1 MIINRVFNNFSIA
14 KKITTIIAAS
24 AIATG
29 VLSGIAGSLVA
40 KNNMMNDIALST
52 SELNEQTIQKANLYL
67 NGVKNDLLQLA
78 NSSVTVRTIN
88 EFNDAW
94 NSLKNPQKHLQKHYV
109 TKNPYPNGEKDKL
122 ISASDDSFY
131 SETHKNYHDSFLA
144 TKDIKGYYDIFLIN
158 KNGDVVYSVYK
169 EADYATNL
177 NTGQWK
183 DTDLGNIFH
192 DINKNPQKG
201 TAIFKDFKEYAPSN
215 NLPASFIGTPIV
227 DKDNNYHG
235 VMVFQMPVDK
245 FSSLFESKN
254 TNNAIYLVGSDG
266 TLRNDLQRTKNND
279 ILSTKSKIENI
290 EQLQGKFFTNLQ
302 GLIFPESVYNI
313 KKLSFLGTDW
323 TLVSENNQTIIDK
336 QASHVTLYS
345 FLAAMVT
352 SLLVACLG
360 FLYARSFARPIAKLA
375 DTVDKLANGYDCDI
389 PCKDN
394 RDELGTLARSLMLI
408 HSKSQESARV
418 EAAVNGAD
426 AMLMIADESFKIAYA
441 NNKVKESLKQS
452 RDYFKTN
459 MSSMNINELE
469 GNNLIDLLSN
479 DIPNIQNILKDLHK
493 AHSEKL
499 AFDNRHFNVTLTP
512 VYDKSGNRIG
522 FVTEWLEK
530 TAEVKQ
536 QEHMEKRKIQEQ
548 QIEAQ
553 VAEVIQAA
561 ASGNFKERLNINDDR
576 QSIITISNGINKIC
590 DTVDSFFND
599 LNDTVHSFAEGDLTK
614 SLQGN
619 YSGQFDEVKE
629 SLNQSFHSLCSTIKE
644 IATVGN
650 AIKAA
655 SSDITTG
662 ADDLSGRTEAQ
673 AASIEQTVAT
683 MEEMSASV
691 RNNANSAVQASS
703 LAQETL
709 QQAENGRNVV
719 SQAVVAMNQIETS
732 AHRITEIVSVI
743 DSIASQTNLL
753 ALNAAVEAARAG
765 EAGKGFAVVASEVR
779 TLASRCS
786 EAARDIRGLITGSN
800 AQVVDGV
807 KLVNATGI
815 ALSQIVES
823 VTNVTATISSISQA
837 SREQATGIEEISGAI
852 SQMDEITQQN
862 AGLADN
868 SAANARE
875 LSQEAESLS
884 DLVRAFKTET
894 ASSMLSSVNKKLSAE
909 RPTST
914 KSKPAK
920 SSKKPEASFDNF
932 SDFGT
937 ASGDDWSDL

>member
-14 KKITTIIAAS
+14 KKITIIIAAS
-24 AIATG
+24 SLITGLLAGEVATFIAHNTINES
-29 VLSGIAGSLVA
+29 VQEDTRVSTEVVAGKLEA
-40 KNNMMNDIALST
+40 
-52 SELNEQTIQKANLYL
+52 YL
-67 NGVKNDLLQLA
+67 HSIKQDLLQAA
-78 NSSVTVRTIN
+78 NTSFTADILN

-94 NSLKNPQKHLQKHYV
+94 YSLEKPKKYLQDVYIKDNPNEAGHKDRLIFAEDGSSYSDVHKRYHNVFLSQK
-109 TKNPYPNGEKDKL
+109 D
-122 ISASDDSFY
+122 A
-131 SETHKNYHDSFLA
+131 
-144 TKDIKGYYDIFLIN
+144 KGYYDIFLIN
-158 KNGDVVYSVYK
+158 KNGDVVYTVYK
-169 EADYATNL
+169 ELDFATNL
-177 NTGQWK
+177 NRGEWK
-183 DTDLGNIFH
+183 DTELGKLFNE
-192 DINKNPQKG
+192 INYNPKQGK
-201 TAIFKDFKEYAPSN
+201 AIFKDFQLYAPSN
-215 NLPASFIGTPIV
+215 DVPASFIAAPIFDDGKYV
-227 DKDNNYHG
+227 G
-235 VMVFQMPVDK
+235 VIAYQMPVDK
-245 FSSLFESKN
+245 FSHYL
-254 TNNAIYLVGSDG
+254 NAEKAIEHATYLVGSDG
-266 TLRNDLQRTKNND
+266 TLRNDLPQTKQND
-279 ILSTKSKIENI
+279 ILLTQPKLENVQ
-290 EQLQGKFFTNLQ
+290 ELRGKFLPSLP
-302 GLIFPESVYNI
+302 GLIFPTVSYNI
-313 KKLSFLGTDW
+313 QKFSFLGADW
-323 TLVSENNQTIIDK
+323 TLVFEHDQTPIDAEK
-336 QASHVTLYS
+336 NTVTFYTL
-345 FLAAMVT
+345 LAT
-352 SLLVACLG
+352 TLSSILIACLG
-360 FLYARSFARPIAKLA
+360 YLYARSFARPIVALA
-375 DTVDKLANGYDCDI
+375 NTVDKLANGYDCDI
-389 PCKDN
+389 PCRDN
-394 RDELGTLARSLMLI
+394 RDELGTLARSLMVI
-408 HSKSQESARV
+408 HDKANESARV
-418 EAAVNGAD
+418 EAAVDGAE
-426 AMLMIADESFKIAYA
+426 AMFMIADENLKIVYA
-441 NNKVKESLKQS
+441 NKKVKESLQQS
-452 RDYFKTN
+452 REHFRSN
-459 MSSMNINELE
+459 MPMLNLNQIEGSNLLDFHGDKNEHVRKVLAE
-469 GNNLIDLLSN
+469 
-479 DIPNIQNILKDLHK
+479 LHK
-493 AHSEKL
+493 PYAAKL
-499 AFDNRHFNVTLTP
+499 TFDNRHFALMLTP

-522 FVTEWLEK
+522 FVTEWIEK

-536 QEHMEKRKIQEQ
+536 QEHIEKRKIQEQ

-561 ASGNFKERLNINDDR
+561 ANGNFKQRLNIQDDR
-576 QSIITISNGINKIC
+576 QSIITISNGINQIC
-590 DTVDSFFND
+590 QTVDSFFND
-599 LNDTVHSFAEGDLTK
+599 LNNTVHSFADGDLTK

-629 SLNQSFHSLCSTIKE
+629 SLNQSFSSLCNTIKE

-673 AASIEQTVAT
+673 AASIEETVAT

-807 KLVNATGI
+807 KLVNATGV

-875 LSQEAESLS
+875 LAQEAESLS

-894 ASSMLSSVNKKLSAE
+894 ATSMLSSVNKKLTAE
-909 RPTST
+909 RPTPT
-914 KSKPAK
+914 KSKTVK
-920 SSKKPEASFDNF
+920 SSQKPEASFDNF

>member
-1 MIINRVFNNFSIA
+1 MLIKRVFDNFSIA

-29 VLSGIAGSLVA
+29 VLSGIAGSQVA
-40 KNNMMNDIALST
+40 KNNMMNDITLST
-52 SELNEQTIQKANLYL
+52 SELNEHTLQKADLYL
-67 NGVKNDLLQLA
+67 NGIKNDLLQLA
-78 NSSVTVRTIN
+78 NSTVTVNTIN

-94 NSLKNPQKHLQKHYV
+94 NSLENPQQYLQKYYINN
-109 TKNPYPNGEKDKL
+109 NPYPNGQKDKL
-122 ISASDDSFY
+122 IAAKDDSFY
-131 SETHKNYHDSFLA
+131 SEIHKNYHDRFLA
-144 TKDIKGYYDIFLIN
+144 AKDIKGYYDIFLLN

-169 EADYATNL
+169 EADFATNVT
-177 NTGQWK
+177 TGQWK
-183 DTDLGNIFH
+183 DTDLGQIFR
-192 DINKNPQKG
+192 DINNNPQRN
-201 TAIFKDFKEYAPSN
+201 TVVFKDFKGYAPSN
-215 NLPASFIGTPIV
+215 NVPASFIGTPIV

-254 TNNAIYLVGSDG
+254 ANNAMYLVGSDD
-266 TLRNDLQRTKNND
+266 TLRNDLQRTENND

-290 EQLQGKFFTNLQ
+290 AQHQGNFFTNLQ

-313 KKLSFLGTDW
+313 KKMSFLGTDW
-323 TLVSENNQTIIDK
+323 TLVSENNQTIIDE
-336 QASHVTLYS
+336 QANHVTLYS
-345 FLAAMVT
+345 FIAAMIT
-352 SLLVACLG
+352 SLFVACLG

-375 DTVDKLANGYDCDI
+375 DTVDKLANGYDVDV

-394 RDELGTLARSLMLI
+394 RDELGTLARSLMVI
-408 HSKSQESARV
+408 QEKAQESSRISTAV
-418 EAAVNGAD
+418 EGAS
-426 AMLMIADESFKIAYA
+426 AMFMIANEDLEIVYA
-441 NNKVKESLKQS
+441 NKSLKHSLLQS
-452 RDYFKTN
+452 QDALKKSMPMLNLNKIEGTN
-459 MSSMNINELE
+459 LLEFHGNKNEHVK
-469 GNNLIDLLSN
+469 GM
-479 DIPNIQNILKDLHK
+479 LKDLHSTYNAK
-493 AHSEKL
+493 IS
-499 AFDNRHFNVTLTP
+499 FDDRFFDLVVAP

-522 FVTEWLEK
+522 FTTEWLEK
-530 TAEVKQ
+530 TADV
-536 QEHMEKRKIQEQ
+536 HAARDAEKRKIQEQ
-548 QIEAQ
+548 QIEVQ
-553 VAEVIQAA
+553 VADVIQAA
-561 ASGNFKERLNINDDR
+561 ANGNFRERLNIQDDR
-576 QSIITISNGINKIC
+576 QSIITISNGINQIC
-590 DTVDSFFND
+590 QTVDSFFND
-599 LNDTVHSFAEGDLTK
+599 LNDTVHAFAEGDLTK
-614 SLQGN
+614 SLSGTYN
-619 YSGQFDEVKE
+619 GQFEEVKE
-629 SLNQSFHSLCSTIKE
+629 SLNQSFSALCETVKE

-655 SSDITTG
+655 SGDITTG

-673 AASIEQTVAT
+673 AASIEETVAT

-875 LSQEAESLS
+875 LSKEAEALS

-894 ASSMLSSVNKKLSAE
+894 AASMLSSVNKKMSAE
-909 RPTST
+909 RPQT
-914 KSKPAK
+914 KIAK
-920 SSKKPEASFDNF
+920 AKKPELSFDNF